1 MKLLKSILIL
11 SLIMCVCVCAY
22 AQDGEV
28 IPLMGTPETY
38 DIGVEKDIT
47 ITNTFVIKYINN
59 MMGNKEVKL
68 EGSIEVNRRYQIID
82 LQIDYYLLD
91 GNQKTARATNLN
103 LLPVEG
109 SPGVFSFKYQYPL
122 NLTSYEYEI
131 FSLVFIVQEIDT
143 QSI

>member
-11 SLIMCVCVCAY
+11 SLIICVYVTAY

-47 ITNTFVIKYINN
+47 IPNTFVIKYINN

-131 FSLVFIVQEIDT
+131 FSLIFIVQEIDT